1 MRSVKKN
8 PNEVLGKLSPVTN
21 PLKRKELPALEQ
33 AFVDHL
39 EFSLAKDRFS
49 ATSMDFYKSA
59 ALVVRDFLFERWIE
73 TQQTYYRKDARR
85 VYYLS
90 VEYMIGRMLGNA
102 MLNLGLHEQFGKA
115 LWELGL
121 DLESLQEMECDPG
134 LGNGGLG
141 RLAACFLDSMATME
155 LPAYGYGIR
164 YEFGI
169 FSQKFQDGWQ
179 IEAPDHWLTHG
190 HLWEI
195 ERPEFKYPVKFYGR
209 CVPGI
214 DEAGNY
220 IVDWQNTEVVQAV
233 AYDIPVP
240 GYRNNTVNN
249 LRLWSAKSSEDFNLQ
264 YFNHGDYGRAVHEQ
278 IYSEI
283 ISKILY
289 PRDDF
294 LLGRFLRLKQEY
306 FMASAT
312 LQDIIRRFKKA
323 HKSFSR
329 FPEKVAVQLN
339 DTHPVLAVPEL
350 MRILV
355 DEEHI
360 PWEKAW
366 DITTS
371 VFAYTNHTILSEALE
386 SWRVKMFEELLPR
399 HLQILYEINRR
410 FLDQIRVQYPDD
422 EEKVQRMS
430 IFDTSEEKK
439 VRMANLAIIGSRSVN
454 GVAKLHTK
462 ILREQVFRDFYDL
475 WPEKFNN
482 KTNGITPRRWLKL
495 CNPGL
500 AELISDKIGEAWITD
515 LNKIAGIR
523 KFSDDRDFQKEWQKV
538 KQQNKHRLAEYVAQ
552 TMGMQINPHALFDCQ
567 TKRIHEYK
575 RQLLNILHV
584 IWLYQRLKAGN
595 PENLVSR
602 TVIFSGKAAAAYD
615 RAKQIIKLIHSVA
628 EVVNNDRDIGNRLKV
643 VFLPDYSVT
652 LAQLIIPAAELSEQ
666 ISTAGMEASGT
677 GNMKYALNG
686 ALTIGTLD
694 GANIEMRKEVGAD
707 NIFIFGLNAE
717 EVVDLRNKG
726 YDPRSYYNANPDLK
740 RVLDAIANGNFSPDR
755 KDLFLPLVNDLLT
768 NDFYMVLA
776 DFGAYI
782 ETQKHISHIY
792 RQHELWTRL
801 AILNTAGMGYFS
813 SDRTIDQYARE
824 IWKVKRYPIRLEG
837 EK

>member
-1 MRSVKKN
+1 
-8 PNEVLGKLSPVTN
+8 
-21 PLKRKELPALEQ
+21 
-33 AFVDHL
+33 
-39 EFSLAKDRFS
+39 
-49 ATSMDFYKSA
+49 
-59 ALVVRDFLFERWIE
+59 
-73 TQQTYYRKDARR
+73 
-85 VYYLS
+85 
-90 VEYMIGRMLGNA
+90 
-102 MLNLGLHEQFGKA
+102 
-115 LWELGL
+115 
-121 DLESLQEMECDPG
+121 
-134 LGNGGLG
+134 
-141 RLAACFLDSMATME
+141 
-155 LPAYGYGIR
+155 
-164 YEFGI
+164 
-169 FSQKFQDGWQ
+169 
-179 IEAPDHWLTHG
+179 
-190 HLWEI
+190 
-195 ERPEFKYPVKFYGR
+195 
-209 CVPGI
+209 
-214 DEAGNY
+214 
-220 IVDWQNTEVVQAV
+220 
-233 AYDIPVP
+233 
-240 GYRNNTVNN
+240 
-249 LRLWSAKSSEDFNLQ
+249 
-264 YFNHGDYGRAVHEQ
+264 
-278 IYSEI
+278 
-283 ISKILY
+283 
-289 PRDDF
+289 
-294 LLGRFLRLKQEY
+294 
-306 FMASAT
+306 MASAT

-355 DEEHI
+355 DEERI

-410 FLDQIRVQYPDD
+410 FLDQIRVRYPED

-430 IFDTSEEKK
+430 IFDNSEEKR

-454 GVAKLHTK
+454 GVAKLHTR
-462 ILREQVFRDFYDL
+462 ILREQVFKDFYDL

-500 AELISDKIGEAWITD
+500 AALIAEKIGEEWITD
-515 LNKIAGIR
+515 LNKIADLR
-523 KFSDDRDFQKEWQKV
+523 KFADDRDFQKEWQKV
-538 KQQNKHRLAEYVAQ
+538 KQENKHKLSAYIAQ
-552 TMGMQINPHALFDCQ
+552 TLNVQINTHALFDCQ

-602 TVIFSGKAAAAYD
+602 IVIFSGKAAAAYE

-628 EVVNNDRDIGNRLKV
+628 EIVNNDRDIGNRLKV

-694 GANIEMRKEVGAD
+694 GANIEMRKEVGDD

-740 RVLDAIANGNFSPDR
+740 RVLDAVANGNFSPEE

-792 RQHELWTRL
+792 RQHELWNRL
-801 AILNTAGMGYFS
+801 SILNAAGMGYFS
-813 SDRTIDQYARE
+813 SDRTIGQYARE
-824 IWKVKRYPIRLEG
+824 IWKVKRYPITLEK
-837 EK
+837 EQKT